1 MATLPTPSQYWAAM
15 YLAKIAYTDETDPN
29 AQRAAIEAALQ
40 PSAEQPSDLAPWKL
54 VWGPATDQ
62 GILAYIAQ
70 SSVASTYAL
79 VFRGSLSELAA
90 HDFIRNWFQDVDAFK
105 QVPFDYPASAGAHIS
120 SGANMAFGSIQGLV
134 DLITQ
139 QRIPAFVEQL
149 AGKSASPLTLII
161 AGHSLGGGLTQ
172 IGALWLRAQLSAA
185 AQAKITFLPC
195 TFAAPTFGNQQF
207 ADLFDKTFPNSY
219 RAVNTLDIVPMAF
232 ENLDGIQ
239 KAYSPTGET
248 ISESGLGFDTIVQT
262 AKDSIGNVYRSPKGG
277 TVLSYTGWMPT
288 TVAKWADI
296 VAANHASQLYL
307 DEVQTAAAKAI
318 NKT

>member
-1 MATLPTPSQYWAAM
+1 M
-15 YLAKIAYTDETDPN
+15 YLAKIAYTSETDLA

-40 PSAEQPSDLAPWKL
+40 TAEPSDLAPWKL
-54 VWGPATDQ
+54 IWGPATDQ

-70 SSVASTYAL
+70 SSVTSTYAL
-79 VFRGSLSELAA
+79 VFRGSLSELVAQ
-90 HDFIRNWFQDVDAFK
+90 DFIRNWFEDADVLK
-105 QVPFDYPASAGAHIS
+105 QVPFNFPESAGAHIS

-134 DLITQ
+134 DPITQ
-139 QRIPAFVEQL
+139 QKIPAFIEQL

-172 IGALWLRAQLSAA
+172 IGALWLHAQLSPA

-207 ADLFDKTFPNSY
+207 ADLYDETFPNAY

-248 ISESGLGFDTIVQT
+248 ISESGLGLDAIVQT

-277 TVLSYTGWMPT
+277 AVLSFTGWMPP
-288 TVAKWADI
+288 TVAQWSEI
-296 VAANHASQLYL
+296 VATNHASQLYL
-307 DEVQTAAAKAI
+307 DKVQTAAANAI
-318 NKT
+318 NRT

>member
-1 MATLPTPSQYWAAM
+1 MTKCVGIT
-15 YLAKIAYTDETDPN
+15 
-29 AQRAAIEAALQ
+29 RAARLGESLRELLVALEVR
-40 PSAEQPSDLAPWKL
+40 ARRK
-54 VWGPATDQ
+54 
-62 GILAYIAQ
+62 
-70 SSVASTYAL
+70 
-79 VFRGSLSELAA
+79 R
-90 HDFIRNWFQDVDAFK
+90 
-105 QVPFDYPASAGAHIS
+105 
-120 SGANMAFGSIQGLV
+120 
-134 DLITQ
+134 
-139 QRIPAFVEQL
+139 QRIMRI
-149 AGKSASPLTLII
+149 GK
-161 AGHSLGGGLTQ
+161 H
-172 IGALWLRAQLSAA
+172 
-185 AQAKITFLPC
+185 TFLPC

>member
-15 YLAKIAYTDETDPN
+15 YLAKIAYTDETN
-29 AQRAAIEAALQ
+29 LAAQKAAIEAGLQ
-40 PSAEQPSDLAPWKL
+40 SAQPSDLTPWKL

-90 HDFIRNWFQDVDAFK
+90 QDFIRNWFEDADALE
-105 QVPFDYPASAGAHIS
+105 QVPFNFPPSAGAHIS

-134 DLITQ
+134 DPVTQ
-139 QRIPAFVEQL
+139 QKIPAFIEHL
-149 AGKSASPLTLII
+149 AGVSASPLTLII

-172 IGALWLRAQLSAA
+172 IGALWLHAQLSAA

-239 KAYSPTGET
+239 RAYSPNGQT
-248 ISESGLGFDTIVQT
+248 ISESGLGLDAIVQT
-262 AKDSIGNVYRSPKGG
+262 AKDSVGNVYRSPKGG
-277 TVLSYTGWMPT
+277 AELSFTGWMPP
-288 TVAKWADI
+288 TVAQWSQI
-296 VAANHASQLYL
+296 VATNHASQLYL
-307 DEVQTAAAKAI
+307 NAVQAAAAEAI
-318 NKT
+318 NKQ

>member
-15 YLAKIAYTDETDPN
+15 YLAKIAYTDETD
-29 AQRAAIEAALQ
+29 ADKQSADIASALR
-40 PSAEQPSDLAPWKL
+40 SAQPSDLAPWTL

-62 GILAYIAQ
+62 GILAYVAQ
-70 SSVASTYAL
+70 ASDKKTYAL
-79 VFRGSLSELAA
+79 AFRGSLSEFAA
-90 HDFIRNWFQDVDAFK
+90 HDFIRNWFQDADAFK
-105 QVPFDYPASAGAHIS
+105 QVPFDYPVTAGAHIS

-134 DLITQ
+134 DPKTQ
-139 QRIPAFVEQL
+139 QKIPAFVDQL
-149 AGKSASPLTLII
+149 AEKSSVPLTLII
-161 AGHSLGGGLTQ
+161 AGHSLGGGLSQ
-172 IGALWLRAQLSAA
+172 IGALWLHAQLSAT

-248 ISESGLGFDTIVQT
+248 ISEAGEGLDTIVQS
-262 AKDSIGNVYRSPKGG
+262 AKDSVGNVYRSPMGG
-277 TVLSYTGWMPT
+277 SLLSFTGWMPAT
-288 TVAKWADI
+288 AAPWSDI

-307 DEVQTAAAKAI
+307 NAVQAAAAEAI
-318 NKT
+318 NKK